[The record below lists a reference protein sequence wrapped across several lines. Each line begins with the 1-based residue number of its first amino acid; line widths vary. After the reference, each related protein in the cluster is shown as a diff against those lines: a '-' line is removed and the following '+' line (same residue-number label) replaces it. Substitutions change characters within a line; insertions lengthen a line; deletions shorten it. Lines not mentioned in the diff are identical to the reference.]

1 MFMKPEQMKVVIGL
15 LVILALVSLAC
26 SLSNPARAL
35 LASSDPGKPT
45 PVPSRTPAPT
55 FTATPVEPTATLVP
69 PTPTS
74 TPIPSPTAT
83 PTPVPPT
90 ATPTPVPPTATPK
103 PKPKPAPQPAAPAQ
117 PTAAP
122 TTASGSTKKAPQI
135 DMSRQFQPK
144 GSYAGT
150 NAGLTRIMGHI
161 TDRSGNPVNGF
172 FLYFTCGSF
181 HVMSFPSGPS
191 SVAPNWAPGWYDQYI
206 ASKELE
212 CDWTMQVVMYKC
224 GNWFDSQCTTFDA
237 LAPPDY
243 YHTKK
248 GQTVVSADW
257 WCNFDCDKGA
267 RR

>member
-1 MFMKPEQMKVVIGL
+1 MKIIIGL
-15 LVILALVSLAC
+15 IVILALASLAC

-35 LASSDPGKPT
+35 LASNSDDPK

-74 TPIPSPTAT
+74 TPTPSPTAT
-83 PTPVPPT
+83 FTPVPPT
-90 ATPTPVPPTATPK
+90 DTPTPVPPTATPK
-103 PKPKPAPQPAAPAQ
+103 PKPTPKPAAPAQ
-117 PTAAP
+117 PAPAPAPTAA
-122 TTASGSTKKAPQI
+122 SGGSSKGPQV

-150 NAGLTRIMGHI
+150 NAGLTRFMGHI

-172 FLYFTCGSF
+172 FIYLTCGSF

-191 SVAPNWAPGWYDQYI
+191 SAAPDWAPGWYDQYI
-206 ASKELE
+206 ASNELA
-212 CDWTMQVVMYKC
+212 CDWTVQVVMYKC
-224 GNWFDSQCTTFDA
+224 DRWFDAQCTTFDA
-237 LAPPDY
+237 LAPADY
-243 YHTKK
+243 IRTSK
-248 GQTVVSADW
+248 GKTVVTDDW

>member
-1 MFMKPEQMKVVIGL
+1 MTMKPRQLQIIIGL
-15 LVILALVSLAC
+15 VVILALASLAC
-26 SLSNPARAL
+26 SLSNPARSL
-35 LASSDPGKPT
+35 LASNPDDPT

-74 TPIPSPTAT
+74 TPTPSPTAT
-83 PTPVPPT
+83 ATPVPPT
-90 ATPTPVPPTATPK
+90 DTPTPVPPTATPK
-103 PKPKPAPQPAAPAQ
+103 PKPTAKPAAAPQPTKA
-117 PTAAP
+117 PTAA
-122 TTASGSTKKAPQI
+122 SGGSSKAPQI

-150 NAGLTRIMGHI
+150 NAGLTRFMGHI
-161 TDRSGNPVNGF
+161 TDRSGNPVSGF

-191 SVAPNWAPGWYDQYI
+191 SVAPDWAPGWYDQYI

-224 GNWFDSQCTTFDA
+224 GNWFSSECTTFDE

-243 YHTKK
+243 FHTKK
-248 GQTVVSADW
+248 GQTVVTADW

>member
-1 MFMKPEQMKVVIGL
+1 MTMKPRQLKIIIGL
-15 LVILALVSLAC
+15 VVILALASLAC

-35 LASSDPGKPT
+35 LASNPDDPT

-74 TPIPSPTAT
+74 TPTPLPTAT
-83 PTPVPPT
+83 ATPVPPT
-90 ATPTPVPPTATPK
+90 DTPTPVPPTATPK
-103 PKPKPAPQPAAPAQ
+103 PKPTAKPAAAPQPTQA
-117 PTAAP
+117 PTAA
-122 TTASGSTKKAPQI
+122 SGGSSKAPQI

-150 NAGLTRIMGHI
+150 NAGLTRFMGHI
-161 TDRSGNPVNGF
+161 TDRSGNPVSGF

-191 SVAPNWAPGWYDQYI
+191 SVAPDWAPGWYDQYI

-224 GNWFDSQCTTFDA
+224 GNWFSSECTTFDE

-243 YHTKK
+243 FHTKK
-248 GQTVVSADW
+248 GQTVVTADW

>member
-1 MFMKPEQMKVVIGL
+1 MTMKLRHMKVFIGL
-15 LVILALVSLAC
+15 IVILAVASMAC

-35 LASSDPGKPT
+35 LASSDPT
-45 PVPSRTPAPT
+45 PLPSRTPAPT
-55 FTATPVEPTATLVP
+55 FTPTPVEPTATLVP
-69 PTPTS
+69 PTPTT
-74 TPIPSPTAT
+74 TPTPSPTAT
-83 PTPVPPT
+83 LTPVPPT
-90 ATPTPVPPTATPK
+90 DTPTPVPPTATPK
-103 PKPKPAPQPAAPAQ
+103 PKPKPTAAPAAQ
-117 PTAAP
+117 PTKAPTAA
-122 TTASGSTKKAPQI
+122 SGGGKKGPQI

-150 NAGLTRIMGHI
+150 NAGLTRFMGHI

-172 FLYFTCGSF
+172 YLYFTCGDF

-191 SVAPNWAPGWYDQYI
+191 SVAPNWAPGWYDQYV

-212 CDWTMQVVMYKC
+212 CEWSMQVVKYKC
-224 GNWFDSQCTTFDA
+224 GNWFDARCSTFDV

-243 YHTKK
+243 FRTKK

-257 WCNFDCDKGA
+257 WCNFDCDKGE

>member
-1 MFMKPEQMKVVIGL
+1 MTIKARRMKIIIGL
-15 LVILALVSLAC
+15 LAVLALASLAC
-26 SLSNPARAL
+26 SLSNPAKAL
-35 LASSDPGKPT
+35 LASNSDPT
-45 PVPSRTPAPT
+45 PLPSRTPAPT

-74 TPIPSPTAT
+74 TPTPSPTAT
-83 PTPVPPT
+83 FTPVPPT
-90 ATPTPVPPTATPK
+90 DTPTPVPPTATPK
-103 PKPKPAPQPAAPAQ
+103 PKPKPTAAPAAQ
-117 PTAAP
+117 PTKAPTAA
-122 TTASGSTKKAPQI
+122 SGGGSKKAPQI

-161 TDRSGNPVNGF
+161 TDRSGNAVNGF

-212 CDWTMQVVMYKC
+212 CNWTMQVVMYKC

-243 YHTKK
+243 YRTSK
-248 GQTVVSADW
+248 GQTVVSADGW
-257 WCNFDCDKGA
+257 GNFDCDKGA